1 MMEVTQTAPVAK
13 EMAGYGIKVSGI
25 SKTRWIG
32 MGSRT
37 LQGGERVV
45 YMGDEEVHRGGVTIM
60 MGVRAKRALIK
71 WMKISKRRTIKA

>member
-1 MMEVTQTAPVAK
+1 MEVTQTAPVAK

-37 LQGGERVV
+37 LQGGESKESLNK
-45 YMGDEEVHRGGVTIM
+45 MDENQ
-60 MGVRAKRALIK
+60 
-71 WMKISKRRTIKA
+71 